1 MLTLGIETSCDET
14 SASVVADGR
23 RVLSNIVLSQI
34 LQHRPFGG
42 VVPELASRC
51 HVEAMPGILEE
62 AVMTAGVAW
71 SHIDAIA
78 VTRGPGLA
86 SSLLI
91 GVSAAKALGMS
102 LGKPVLGIHHHE
114 AHVYSVFLE
123 GAHTAP
129 EPDEVCPLLSLLVSG
144 GHSILVRMNGV
155 GSYEVLGQTIDDAAG
170 ECLDKGAN
178 LLKLGYP
185 GGPAIERAVLGGDP
199 TAFKFPRGNVQGDVG
214 AGRNHLDGRYCFSFS
229 GLKTSLLYHVKRNPG
244 LFEDGSLKDVAASY
258 QEAVFDALIERVERA
273 LDAGTYKAF
282 ACVGGVARNQ
292 RLRAKLQSVATSYSL
307 PLLVTDPEF
316 CTDNAAMIAGLAGA
330 RGLSPTP
337 TLDVDPNW
345 PLSDV

>member
-155 GSYEVLGQTIDDAAG
+155 GSYEVLGQTTVF
-170 ECLDKGAN
+170 C
-178 LLKLGYP
+178 P
-185 GGPAIERAVLGGDP
+185 GAIE
-199 TAFKFPRGNVQGDVG
+199 T
-214 AGRNHLDGRYCFSFS
+214 
-229 GLKTSLLYHVKRNPG
+229 
-244 LFEDGSLKDVAASY
+244 
-258 QEAVFDALIERVERA
+258 
-273 LDAGTYKAF
+273 
-282 ACVGGVARNQ
+282 
-292 RLRAKLQSVATSYSL
+292 
-307 PLLVTDPEF
+307 
-316 CTDNAAMIAGLAGA
+316 
-330 RGLSPTP
+330 
-337 TLDVDPNW
+337 
-345 PLSDV
+345 